1 MNQEKAI
8 LGCRKGDDAL
18 LYLYGL
24 IFLLFALLALV
35 APAASGFRRVS
46 CWLALI
52 LGFGLYIGIVQV
64 QTPLQNKLYGLL
76 ATGGATW
83 LILLAS
89 AILGGLLQ
97 EGVKMLVI
105 WGGSFGLAR
114 RDLLSAGAFLGAG
127 FVLGESF
134 WILYSLAADIANFY
148 PSLTFGQ
155 FLSDFSPLLIERAIL
170 ILVNL
175 SLAFLLAYGLLQ
187 RKTLTYFLA
196 VFALHSALAF
206 ASLMR
211 QSIGLSLTWTLIILG
226 LLALLLYAY
235 TISISRRELATTRQV
250 VPFR

>member
-1 MNQEKAI
+1 M
-8 LGCRKGDDAL
+8 

-24 IFLLFALLALV
+24 IFLLFALLALI
-35 APAASGFRRVS
+35 APAASGYRRVS

-52 LGFGLYIGIVQV
+52 LGFGLYLGIIQV
-64 QTPLQNKLYGLL
+64 QTPLQDKLYGLL
-76 ATGGATW
+76 STGGATW

-89 AILGGLLQ
+89 AILGGFLQ

-187 RKTLTYFLA
+187 RKTLAYFLS
-196 VFALHSALAF
+196 VFLLHSAIAF
-206 ASLMR
+206 VSLMR
-211 QSIGLSLTWTLIILG
+211 QSIGLSLTWTLVIFG
-226 LLALLLYAY
+226 VLAILLYAY
-235 TISISRRELATTRQV
+235 VISLSRRELVPNRQRI
-250 VPFR
+250 PFR

>member
-1 MNQEKAI
+1 M
-8 LGCRKGDDAL
+8 
-18 LYLYGL
+18 LYVYGL
-24 IFLLFALLALV
+24 VFLLFALLALI
-35 APAASGFRRVS
+35 APAAPGFRRWTA
-46 CWLALI
+46 WLALI
-52 LGFGLYIGIVQV
+52 LGFGLYIGVIQI

-76 ATGGATW
+76 ATGEATW
-83 LILLAS
+83 LILFAS

-105 WGGSFGLAR
+105 WGGSFSLAR

-134 WILYSLAADIANFY
+134 WILYSLSADIANFY

-187 RKTLTYFLA
+187 RKTLIYFLA
-196 VFALHSALAF
+196 VFALHSVLSF
-206 ASLMR
+206 TSLMR
-211 QSIGLSLTWTLIILG
+211 QSIGLTLTWTLIILG
-226 LLALLLYAY
+226 FLAILLYVY
-235 TISISRRELATTRQV
+235 VISLSRRELAPNRQV
-250 VPFR
+250 IPFR